1 MVVDVVLERDDID
14 RVTVEEALIE
24 MARDNITGS
33 QNSTGGAR
41 TKCKFSLL
49 KNDLLNARPA
59 RQESAPAKIA
69 LGLLESK
76 RA

>member
-33 QNSTGGAR
+33 QDTTGGAR
-41 TKCKFSLL
+41 SKCKFSLL

-59 RQESAPAKIA
+59 RQGSAPAKIA
-69 LGLLESK
+69 LWSFGN
-76 RA
+76 